1 MAPHWSLIRLY
12 GARGAAETVLSVI
25 RDEHLPVQVMLG
37 VWVAPV
43 DRRDSTGIR
52 DWAQKLG
59 GVVERHIPSITLD
72 DLLQREKAG
81 RIDFLSMDIEMA
93 EPAAL
98 RGFDIKRWRPALVCI
113 EANKGE
119 TREFIERYFADN
131 GYLPVKAW
139 RLVDPVNL
147 WYVPGP

>member
-1 MAPHWSLIRLY
+1 
-12 GARGAAETVLSVI
+12 
-25 RDEHLPVQVMLG
+25 
-37 VWVAPV
+37 
-43 DRRDSTGIR
+43 
-52 DWAQKLG
+52 
-59 GVVERHIPSITLD
+59 
-72 DLLQREKAG
+72 
-81 RIDFLSMDIEMA
+81 MDIEMA

-98 RGFDIKRWRPALVCI
+98 RGFDLRRYRPALVCI

-119 TREFIERYFADN
+119 TREFIEHYFAEN